1 METRL
6 SLGEECLKD
15 DQCLSGICSQLHCAA
30 PPSTIDAPVVLADAG
45 VDATTDGPPETTGS
59 EAGSDGVAEAARETS
74 TEASGDV
81 DLDSGGQG
89 D

>member
-30 PPSTIDAPVVLADAG
+30 PPSTIDAQVMLADAG
-45 VDATTDGPPETTGS
+45 VDATSDGLPETTSS
-59 EAGSDGVAEAARETS
+59 EAGSNGVAEAASETS
-74 TEASGDV
+74 AETSGDV
-81 DLDSGGQG
+81 DLDGGGPG